1 MRARH
6 ALAFV
11 GDTVGLLLLLFLRLL
26 PCRPC
31 LSSELTG
38 RVARIG
44 PCFDVEHGED
54 FRIRCDPDIL
64 SYRQVALGPLM
75 LVRLVHC
82 FKYVVLRTGRRGHRS
97 GHEASEHP
105 RLCRAHAATAAV
117 VPTAAKTDFRI
128 VYNIC
133 LLGGGRDLIND
144 NGSNDDNGAT
154 NSPATTT
161 RTLVAAA
168 RRQCPT
174 RLVIC
179 NVLLLPRHARHVI
192 VRPGWSLVQR

>member
-31 LSSELTG
+31 RSNELTG

-64 SYRQVALGPLM
+64 SYRQLALEPSMLASYRSLTLSFFDPLSLIRACAVALKFALFLDFFRS
-75 LVRLVHC
+75 LVR
-82 FKYVVLRTGRRGHRS
+82 
-97 GHEASEHP
+97 
-105 RLCRAHAATAAV
+105 
-117 VPTAAKTDFRI
+117 
-128 VYNIC
+128 N
-133 LLGGGRDLIND
+133 LIY
-144 NGSNDDNGAT
+144 
-154 NSPATTT
+154 
-161 RTLVAAA
+161 R
-168 RRQCPT
+168 
-174 RLVIC
+174 
-179 NVLLLPRHARHVI
+179 
-192 VRPGWSLVQR
+192 

>member
-11 GDTVGLLLLLFLRLL
+11 GDTFVGLLLLLFLRLL

-31 LSSELTG
+31 RNSELTG

-64 SYRQVALGPLM
+64 SYRQLPHWASM
-75 LVRLVHC
+75 LLRLIHC
-82 FKYVVLRTGRRGHRS
+82 FEYVVLRTERRGHRS

-105 RLCRAHAATAAV
+105 RLCRAHAATTAV
-117 VPTAAKTDFRI
+117 VPTARTGFPI
-128 VYNIC
+128 VYNAR
-133 LLGGGRDLIND
+133 LLGGGRDLISDSCSN
-144 NGSNDDNGAT
+144 NGGSAT
-154 NSPATTT
+154 NSPITTT
-161 RTLVAAA
+161 GTVAAAA

-179 NVLLLPRHARHVI
+179 NVLLLARHARHVI
-192 VRPGWSLVQR
+192 ARPGWSLVQR

>member
-31 LSSELTG
+31 RNSELTG

-64 SYRQVALGPLM
+64 SCSRTDATRAVEGLAR
-75 LVRLVHC
+75 VRWTL
-82 FKYVVLRTGRRGHRS
+82 FRR
-97 GHEASEHP
+97 E
-105 RLCRAHAATAAV
+105 
-117 VPTAAKTDFRI
+117 
-128 VYNIC
+128 
-133 LLGGGRDLIND
+133 
-144 NGSNDDNGAT
+144 
-154 NSPATTT
+154 
-161 RTLVAAA
+161 
-168 RRQCPT
+168 
-174 RLVIC
+174 
-179 NVLLLPRHARHVI
+179 
-192 VRPGWSLVQR
+192 